1 MVDCL
6 AVSGVCI
13 PIEGQGFDFHFTSV
27 REEQPGKRYE
37 YAHKMSFRPDLIAAM
52 ERCGQLPLL
61 EDNVKQIEDK
71 DKMISDQ
78 AKALKELK

>member
-13 PIEGQGFDFHFTSV
+13 PIEGQGFDFHFTSW
-27 REEQPGKRYE
+27 REEQPGKKYE

-61 EDNVKQIEDK
+61 EDNVKQID
-71 DKMISDQ
+71 
-78 AKALKELK
+78 ELKKENSELK